1 MYVYSSAGEAN
12 SRSGGERVR
21 TDVYIRTDG
30 QTDEAV
36 MECPRGGIKG
46 IVYTGFT
53 ESGDEI

>member
-1 MYVYSSAGEAN
+1 MYVYSSAEGWLEGW
-12 SRSGGERVR
+12 RGYRR
-21 TDVYIRTDG
+21 TYIR
-30 QTDEAV
+30 TDEAV

>member
-1 MYVYSSAGEAN
+1 MCIYSA
-12 SRSGGERVR
+12 SRETNGGRSDGERMR
-21 TDVYIRTDG
+21 
-30 QTDEAV
+30 TDEAV

>member
-1 MYVYSSAGEAN
+1 MCIGREEKRTVEVAVRGYERMYIY
-12 SRSGGERVR
+12 
-21 TDVYIRTDG
+21 TDG
-30 QTDEAV
+30 RTDEAV

>member
-1 MYVYSSAGEAN
+1 MCIVRERLTFEVAVRGYERMYIYG
-12 SRSGGERVR
+12 R
-21 TDVYIRTDG
+21 
-30 QTDEAV
+30 TDEAV